1 MAFKIV
7 LRISLSRLNVWM
19 RIVRAPFLLLVIIF
33 TPVTL
38 AMAWNRGYFNPL
50 DAVLTFIGVLCLHA
64 SANTFNNYFDYKS
77 GIDIVTTPTP
87 FSGGS
92 KVLPNKELKPESA
105 LKLASGLLAIGSV
118 IGIYFSFIKFEFTSH
133 GWVIMVLLL
142 ISAISIYFYSTKF
155 ASWGLGELFV
165 GSNFGPLL
173 SMGVYYVQA
182 GTISL
187 EPILIGTVLGIFT
200 AGVLY
205 INEFPDYDA
214 DKSKGRYHIIVRL
227 GKERATKGFKV
238 LMFSAYALIILGVIT
253 QITPFITLVG
263 LATLPLAI
271 KASKILDKN
280 YNSPMALIPGMASTI
295 MCTLLTGIILLIAYL
310 INGFFL

>member
-1 MAFKIV
+1 MI
-7 LRISLSRLNVWM
+7 
-19 RIVRAPFLLLVIIF
+19 RAPFLSLVIIF
-33 TPVTL
+33 APVTL
-38 AMAWNRGYFNPL
+38 AMAWNRSYFNPL
-50 DAVLTFIGVLCLHA
+50 DAVLTFIGVLCLHV

-92 KVLPNKELKPESA
+92 KVLANKELKPESA
-105 LKLASGLLAIGSV
+105 LKLASGFLAIGLV
-118 IGIYFSFIKFEFTSH
+118 IGIYFSFMY
-133 GWVIMVLLL
+133 GWVIMTLLL
-142 ISAISIYFYSTKF
+142 ISAISIYFYSTKL
-155 ASWGLGELFV
+155 ASWGIGEFFV
-165 GSNFGPLL
+165 GLNFGPLI

-182 GTISL
+182 RTISL
-187 EPILIGTVLGIFT
+187 EPVLIGTVLGIFT

-238 LMFSAYALIILGVIT
+238 LILSAYILIILGVIT
-253 QITPFITLVG
+253 QITPFITLIG
-263 LATLPLAI
+263 LATSPLAI

-295 MCTLLTGIILLIAYL
+295 MCTLLTGMMLLIAYL

>member
-7 LRISLSRLNVWM
+7 FWLSLSRLNVW
-19 RIVRAPFLLLVIIF
+19 VREVRVPFLSLVIVFI
-33 TPVTL
+33 PVTL
-38 AMAWNRGYFNPL
+38 AMAWNRGYFDAL
-50 DAVLTFIGVLCLHA
+50 DAVLTLIGVLCLHA
-64 SANTFNNYFDYKS
+64 SANTFNDYFDYKS

-92 KVLPNKELKPESA
+92 RVLPKKELKPESV
-105 LKLASGLLAIGSV
+105 LKLASGLLAIGSA
-118 IGIYFSFIKFEFTSH
+118 IGVYFTFRY
-133 GWVIMVLLL
+133 GWVIMTLLL
-142 ISAISIYFYSTKF
+142 ISAISIYFYSTKL

-165 GSNFGPLL
+165 GLNFGPLL

-182 GTISL
+182 RTISL
-187 EPILIGTVLGIFT
+187 EPILIGIVLGILT

-205 INEFPDYDA
+205 INQFPDYDA
-214 DKSKGRYHIIVRL
+214 DKSRGRYHIIVRL

-238 LMFSAYALIILGVIT
+238 LIFSAYALIILGVIT
-253 QITPFITLVG
+253 QITPFITLIG

-271 KASKILDKN
+271 KASKILDEN

-295 MCTLLTGIILLIAYL
+295 MCTLLTGITLLIAYL
-310 INGFFL
+310 VNGFFL

>member
-1 MAFKIV
+1 M
-7 LRISLSRLNVWM
+7 SRLNVWM
-19 RIVRAPFLLLVIIF
+19 RVVRAPFLSLVIIF
-33 TPVTL
+33 VPVTL
-38 AMAWNRGYFNPL
+38 TMAWDRGYFNPL

-92 KVLPNKELKPESA
+92 KVLANKELRPESV
-105 LKLASGLLAIGSV
+105 LKLASGLLAIGSI
-118 IGIYFSFIKFEFTSH
+118 IGIYLSFIY
-133 GWVIMVLLL
+133 GWVIVTLLL
-142 ISAISIYFYSTKF
+142 ISAISIYFYSMKL
-155 ASWGLGELFV
+155 ASWGIGELFV
-165 GSNFGPLL
+165 GLNFGPLL

-182 GTISL
+182 RTMNL
-187 EPILIGTVLGIFT
+187 EPILIGTVLGILT

-205 INEFPDYDA
+205 INEFPDYDV

-238 LMFSAYALIILGVIT
+238 LIFSAYALIILGVIT
-253 QITPFITLVG
+253 QITPFITLIG
-263 LATLPLAI
+263 LATFPLAI
-271 KASKILDKN
+271 KASKILDRN

-295 MCTLLTGIILLIAYL
+295 MCTLLTGIILVIAYL

>member
-1 MAFKIV
+1 
-7 LRISLSRLNVWM
+7 M
-19 RIVRAPFLLLVIIF
+19 RVVRAPFLSLVIIF

-38 AMAWNRGYFNPL
+38 VMAWNRGYFNPL

-92 KVLPNKELKPESA
+92 KVLAKKELRPESV
-105 LKLASGLLAIGSV
+105 LKLASGLLAIGSA
-118 IGIYFSFIKFEFTSH
+118 IGIYLSFMY
-133 GWVIMVLLL
+133 GWVIMTLLL
-142 ISAISIYFYSTKF
+142 ISALSIYFYSTKL
-155 ASWGLGELFV
+155 ASWGIGELIV

-182 GTISL
+182 RIMNL
-187 EPILIGTVLGIFT
+187 EPVLMGTVLGILT

-238 LMFSAYALIILGVIT
+238 LMFSAYVLIVLGVIT

-263 LATLPLAI
+263 LATFPLAI
-271 KASKILDKN
+271 KASKILDRN
-280 YNSPMALIPGMASTI
+280 YNSTMALIPGMASTI
-295 MCTLLTGIILLIAYL
+295 MCTLLTGIILVTAYL
-310 INGFFL
+310 IDGLFL